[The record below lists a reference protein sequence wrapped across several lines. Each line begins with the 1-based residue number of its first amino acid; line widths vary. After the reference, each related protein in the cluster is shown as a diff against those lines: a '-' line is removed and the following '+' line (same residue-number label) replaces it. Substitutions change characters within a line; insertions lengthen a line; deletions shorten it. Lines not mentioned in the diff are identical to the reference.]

1 MRNALISVGLRR
13 RGGNISVNLSLFVLL
28 YYTNFKYKLK
38 FNDLKKLN
46 TNNNLLTL
54 QIFFNLQKS
63 PHFPFNGKVGQLSK
77 RKRVLCGSINIFTRS
92 LCLYG
97 LNVQ

>member
-1 MRNALISVGLRR
+1 M
-13 RGGNISVNLSLFVLL
+13 GGNISVNLSLFALL
-28 YYTNFKYKLK
+28 YYTNFTYKLK
-38 FNDLKKLN
+38 FNDFKKIK

-54 QIFFNLQKS
+54 QMFFNLQKS
-63 PHFPFNGKVGQLSK
+63 PHFPFKGKVGQLSK
-77 RKRVLCGSINIFTRS
+77 RKRVLCGSINNFS